1 MDSTLRPIDRITS
14 YHAHVYYDPTTTR
27 DQAERL
33 RERVAE
39 RFSVRLGRWFD
50 IPIGP
55 HGRAMFQIAFTKP
68 LFPTLVP
75 WLMLNHGDLSVLV
88 HPNTDNQRLD
98 HVQHGLWLG
107 PPVLSTP
114 GACRKA
120 RCSTTSRI
128 PTPAQSLHPE
138 RTAGGLLGRDGR
150 SGRRL
155 GVAVLRDRQAE
166 VPAQGVVLVVG
177 AEQPAPPA
185 GSARPARGTARS
197 RAAG

>member
-55 HGRAMFQIAFTKP
+55 HGRAMFQIAFRKP

-107 PPVLSTP
+107 PPVPIHAGRLSEGP
-114 GACRKA
+114 LLDDEQDPN
-120 RCSTTSRI
+120 TS
-128 PTPAQSLHPE
+128 PE
-138 RTAGGLLGRDGR
+138 L
-150 SGRRL
+150 
-155 GVAVLRDRQAE
+155 
-166 VPAQGVVLVVG
+166 
-177 AEQPAPPA
+177 AP
-185 GSARPARGTARS
+185 
-197 RAAG
+197 